1 MEEKNKSIGAREDIN
16 NNGFNKAKEESFHP
30 KVKKVELPM
39 FEGNDP
45 QSFEVQ
51 NIKESEKLHL
61 AFSGMERIQAVGSN
75 SGDKKPKTLLGNILQ
90 QHC

>member
-1 MEEKNKSIGAREDIN
+1 MDKD
-16 NNGFNKAKEESFHP
+16 KEESFHP

-61 AFSGMERIQAVGSN
+61 AFNGMERIQAVGSN
-75 SGDKKPKTLLGNILQ
+75 SGDKNPRTLLGNIL
-90 QHC
+90 C